1 MGTVAGI
8 GGISAA
14 IPFVKRDGAERAGKL
29 LHDSLLHVERK
40 P

>member
-14 IPFVKRDGAERAGKL
+14 IPFVKRDGAERLGIQL
-29 LHDSLLHVERK
+29 
-40 P
+40 